1 MKKNKIER
9 CIRCNFLPSDFKTNN
24 EGVEMENINLTWI
37 LK

>member
-9 CIRCNFLPSDFKTNN
+9 CISNFLPSDFKTNN
-24 EGVEMENINLTWI
+24 EGVERENNNLTWI